1 MNKQLKQG
9 FTLVE
14 IMIVVAIIGILAA
27 IAVPNFVKSRQVS
40 QKNACIANLKQI
52 QAAKEQVLI
61 NGEDLDSAGDNVSQ
75 YLKVHVTKMTCPS
88 NKSIHYTVGDAD
100 VDPTCGAD
108 AGLEHVIPSGS

>member
-1 MNKQLKQG
+1 MKKQLKQG

-61 NGEDLDSAGDNVSQ
+61 NGETLSADTVSD
-75 YLKVHVTKMTCPS
+75 YLKVHFNNMTCPADA
-88 NKSIHYTVGDAD
+88 NTKPGYNLGDAD
-100 VDPTCGAD
+100 TDPTCKKDTA
-108 AGLEHVIPSGS
+108 HVIPSGS

>member
-61 NGEDLDSAGDNVSQ
+61 NGETLSDDTVSQ

-88 NKSIHYTVGDAD
+88 NKTIHYTVGEAD
-100 VDPTCGAD
+100 VDPTCGST
-108 AGLEHVIPSGS
+108 GLDHVIPSGS